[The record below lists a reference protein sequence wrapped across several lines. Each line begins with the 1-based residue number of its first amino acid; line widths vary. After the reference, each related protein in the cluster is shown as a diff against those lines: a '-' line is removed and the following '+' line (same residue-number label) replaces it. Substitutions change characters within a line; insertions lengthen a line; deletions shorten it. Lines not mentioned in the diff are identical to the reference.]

1 MFPCDV
7 FDQITFV
14 WCFVGT
20 TIKVA
25 HVHLSFSYFWS
36 LLISHFW
43 FWVIAV
49 VEHADKTC
57 CTSLDKVYFIFNIS
71 NNNFSQST
79 LTADIGLMH
88 RVMCSDML
96 KHNFLSAYINLL
108 SWFQRNWKFAILPL
122 AIYMEVVCIANT
134 QIIDPITVANN
145 MFIVRFMQVTGETE
159 IIKCWSTHEVRLW
172 TKSIK

>member
-43 FWVIAV
+43 FWVVAV
-49 VEHADKTC
+49 VEHADKSC

-122 AIYMEVVCIANT
+122 AIYMQVRGRHDKVKCN
-134 QIIDPITVANN
+134 IIYHFYQSIFKTTLSFIIFIIIT
-145 MFIVRFMQVTGETE
+145 FIMAKKTLYHLSFLS
-159 IIKCWSTHEVRLW
+159 W
-172 TKSIK
+172 